1 MKKVL
6 FLFLFLFISFSSFGI
21 DLTEALLK
29 YNKIDLTQGIVIP
42 NVVKLNDFSKSL
54 ASNKDFSL
62 KTFKIYSENEIYAG
76 YATESFYNLDFAE
89 DPFDGLIE
97 IWVVGEPSTSTTMTL
112 LISCFLGLCLWK
124 YKKTYSIQL

>member
-21 DLTEALLK
+21 DLTEALLE

-42 NVVKLNDFSKSL
+42 NVEKLNDFSKSFAL
-54 ASNKDFSL
+54 NKDFSL
-62 KTFKIYSENEIYAG
+62 KTFRIDSENEIYAG
-76 YATESFYNLDFAE
+76 YSTESFYNIDFAE

-97 IWVVGEPSTSTTMTL
+97 VWAVGEPSTSTTMTL